1 MRNNHKTIFLYI
13 LENFKELT
21 FFELS
26 ILTEFFKKR
35 LIDFDSKSEELAS
48 HDLKNIDDN
57 FNLKYQLP
65 APESITLKNN
75 NVPILQLTDFA
86 KVNFSFIYDFCNL
99 VISDVTLRTIQKQLK
114 INYKTAVF
122 WRHKVFTAIRD
133 YMKFLILKRTIY
145 FDEIYVKI
153 GSLDINKRSNFKKN
167 ETTPLTG
174 KAIVAV
180 ACDDFGTVIC
190 NDFGETLD
198 TVEKYYQFYKSHVE
212 KDSTVIGDSHAG
224 LSKLINELNLSDNR
238 VKFNK
243 TDPMIMHELQPI
255 NSLSSSIKRFVKQKH
270 HGITKENLQD
280 YLNLASLKQ
289 TLIKHRYYHNQMVL
303 FLVELIYSSSASLKF
318 RDLFPRK
325 NS

>member
-35 LIDFDSKSEELAS
+35 LIDFDSISEELAVK
-48 HDLKNIDDN
+48 DLKNFDSNSDSKH
-57 FNLKYQLP
+57 LLP
-65 APESITLKNN
+65 PPESITLKNN

-114 INYKTAVF
+114 INYRTAVF
-122 WRHKVFTAIRD
+122 WKHKVFTAIRD
-133 YMKFLILKRTIY
+133 YMKFLILKRMIY
-145 FDEIYVKI
+145 FDENYVKI
-153 GSLDINKRSNFKKN
+153 GSLDINKHSNFKKN
-167 ETTPLTG
+167 ETTLLTG

-198 TVEKYYQFYKSHVE
+198 TVDKYYRFYKSHVE
-212 KDSTVIGDSHAG
+212 KDSTVIRDSHAG

-243 TDPMIMHELQPI
+243 KDPMIMSELQPI
-255 NSLSSSIKRFVKQKH
+255 NSLSSSIKRFVEQKH
-270 HGITKENLQD
+270 RGITKENLQD

-325 NS
+325 K

>member
-35 LIDFDSKSEELAS
+35 LIDFDSKSEEFAS
-48 HDLKNIDDN
+48 HDLKNIDNN

-99 VISDVTLRTIQKQLK
+99 VISDVTLRTIQKDLK
-114 INYKTAVF
+114 INYRTAVF
-122 WRHKVFTAIRD
+122 RRYKVFTAIRD
-133 YMKFLILKRTIY
+133 YMKFLMLKRTIY

-167 ETTPLTG
+167 ETTALTG

-180 ACDDFGTVIC
+180 ACDEFGTVIC

-198 TVEKYYQFYKSHVE
+198 TVEKYYQSYKSNIE
-212 KDSTVIGDSHAG
+212 KNSTVIGDSHAG
-224 LSKLINELNLSDNR
+224 LSKLINELSLSDNR

-255 NSLSSSIKRFVKQKH
+255 NSLSSSIKRFVEQKH

-289 TLIKHRYYHNQMVL
+289 TLIKHKYYHNQMVL
-303 FLVELIYSSSASLKF
+303 FLVELIYSSSTSLKF